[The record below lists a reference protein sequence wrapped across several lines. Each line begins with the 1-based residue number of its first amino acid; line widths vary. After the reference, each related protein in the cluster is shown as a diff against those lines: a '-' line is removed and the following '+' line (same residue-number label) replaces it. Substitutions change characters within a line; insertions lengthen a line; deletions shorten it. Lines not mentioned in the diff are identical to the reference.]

1 MKRFIRKSL
10 LRPRDRGELGALYLA
25 CFLLVTFLQFLER
38 RAAGSETLVRY
49 LRFII
54 DNQIAFVLIA
64 SAVVAVLQYQMVVRS
79 RQEMRCR
86 ILVGDRLSSIRFRYA
101 VECLAM
107 LMFCCFLALSVNV
120 VLGFSIV
127 GGVYLAAAL
136 AVYAIGS
143 TFFLGVQ

>member
-54 DNQIAFVLIA
+54 DNQIAFVLT
-64 SAVVAVLQYQMVVRS
+64 VLIIHHDHHFACADGFNGVLNTVK
-79 RQEMRCR
+79 
-86 ILVGDRLSSIRFRYA
+86 LLSHGAR
-101 VECLAM
+101 
-107 LMFCCFLALSVNV
+107 
-120 VLGFSIV
+120 
-127 GGVYLAAAL
+127 
-136 AVYAIGS
+136 
-143 TFFLGVQ
+143 